1 MNETLVTVVGNV
13 VTQPDFREAA
23 NGAALARFRL
33 AATVRRWDRGRE
45 EWADAYTSFYSV
57 WAWRTLASN
66 VVASVTIGE
75 PVVVQGKLRINTQ
88 ERDGKRWTSADIDA
102 VAIGHDL
109 ARGTS
114 AFRRVS
120 PARPLPVEPVRLAGV
135 MGKAVTDGEAAR
147 MSAVVGGTEAV
158 PAGIAKAAGSL
169 VGGPSG
175 GNPSSVESRAVGASA
190 VGPPDVASDRE
201 GRGRLGGSLVPSVP

>member
-13 VTQPDFREAA
+13 ATQPDFREAA

-57 WAWRTLASN
+57 WAWRSLANN

-88 ERDGKRWTSADIDA
+88 ERDGRRWTSADIDA

-120 PARPLPVEPVRLAGV
+120 PARPLPVEPVRLAGA
-135 MGKAVTDGEAAR
+135 MGKVVADVEAAR
-147 MSAVVGGTEAV
+147 MSAVVGGAEAL
-158 PAGIAKAAGSL
+158 PAGAVK
-169 VGGPSG
+169 
-175 GNPSSVESRAVGASA
+175 AVGS
-190 VGPPDVASDRE
+190 PPPDGVSESGDVASLD
-201 GRGRLGGSLVPSVP
+201 GSLVPSTP

>member
-13 VTQPDFREAA
+13 ATQPDFRQTA
-23 NGAALARFRL
+23 NGSAVAHFRL

-45 EWADAYTSFYSV
+45 EWADAHTSFYSV

-75 PVVVQGKLRINTQ
+75 PLIVRGKLRITSQ
-88 ERDGKRWTSADIDA
+88 ERDGKRWVSADIDA
-102 VAIGHDL
+102 LSLGHDL

-120 PARPLPVEPVRLAGV
+120 QARPLPVEPVRMAGV
-135 MGKAVTDGEAAR
+135 AARAVADAEAA
-147 MSAVVGGTEAV
+147 A
-158 PAGIAKAAGSL
+158 
-169 VGGPSG
+169 
-175 GNPSSVESRAVGASA
+175 
-190 VGPPDVASDRE
+190 DVAAR
-201 GRGRLGGSLVPSVP
+201 

>member
-13 VTQPDFREAA
+13 ATQPDFREAA
-23 NGAALARFRL
+23 NGAAVSRFRL

-57 WAWRTLASN
+57 WAWRALAGN
-66 VVASVTIGE
+66 VVASVSVGE
-75 PVVVQGKLRINTQ
+75 PLIVQGKLRITTQ

-102 VAIGHDL
+102 VSIGHDL

-120 PARPLPVEPVRLAGV
+120 PVRPLPVEPVRMAGAA
-135 MGKAVTDGEAAR
+135 GRAVADVEAAR
-147 MSAVVGGTEAV
+147 MSAVVGGAV
-158 PAGIAKAAGSL
+158 PGGL
-169 VGGPSG
+169 VGTAGVGAAEVGAAEVAGVARVAEGSTRGESVGVSG
-175 GNPSSVESRAVGASA
+175 GSAMGTVDGSSVATGA
-190 VGPPDVASDRE
+190 
-201 GRGRLGGSLVPSVP
+201 

>member
-13 VTQPDFREAA
+13 ATQPDFREAA
-23 NGAALARFRL
+23 NGAAVSRFRL

-66 VVASVTIGE
+66 VVASVSIGE
-75 PVVVQGKLRINTQ
+75 PLVVQGKLRIITQ
-88 ERDGKRWTSADIDA
+88 ERDGRRWTSADIDA

-120 PARPLPVEPVRLAGV
+120 QARPSAVEPVRMAGV
-135 MGKAVTDGEAAR
+135 MAKAVADVEAAR
-147 MSAVVGGTEAV
+147 MSAAVGG
-158 PAGIAKAAGSL
+158 AGPLSGG
-169 VGGPSG
+169 VGKGPLSGGVGDEPSG
-175 GNPSSVESRAVGASA
+175 VGN
-190 VGPPDVASDRE
+190 GPGWA
-201 GRGRLGGSLVPSVP
+201 

>member
-13 VTQPDFREAA
+13 ATQPDFREAA

-57 WAWRTLASN
+57 WAWRSLANN

-75 PVVVQGKLRINTQ
+75 PVLVQGRLRINTQ
-88 ERDGKRWTSADIDA
+88 ERDGRRWTSADIDA

-120 PARPLPVEPVRLAGV
+120 PARPLPVEPVRLAGA
-135 MGKAVTDGEAAR
+135 MGKVAADVEAAR
-147 MSAVVGGTEAV
+147 MSAVVGGVEAL
-158 PAGIAKAAGSL
+158 P
-169 VGGPSG
+169 
-175 GNPSSVESRAVGASA
+175 VGAVKA
-190 VGPPDVASDRE
+190 VGPPDGVSEPGSAGSRD
-201 GRGRLGGSLVPSVP
+201 GSLVPSAP